1 MSYQVSVSVAHVTG
15 WHCATGVPF
24 SLLGLVNNSC
34 VVTSFRTMQ
43 DKFARLYKRKFY
55 LHHYLQYM
63 EEGAFAHA
71 SEVVQGL
78 IDEYIARISM
88 DPVVTVRNPRP
99 VGMHFL

>member
-1 MSYQVSVSVAHVTG
+1 MA
-15 WHCATGVPF
+15 AGVPF

-43 DKFARLYKRKFY
+43 DRFARLYKRKFY

-71 SEVVQGL
+71 SETVQGL
-78 IDEYIARISM
+78 IHEYTERASLN
-88 DPVVTVRNPRP
+88 PVGPERKLRS